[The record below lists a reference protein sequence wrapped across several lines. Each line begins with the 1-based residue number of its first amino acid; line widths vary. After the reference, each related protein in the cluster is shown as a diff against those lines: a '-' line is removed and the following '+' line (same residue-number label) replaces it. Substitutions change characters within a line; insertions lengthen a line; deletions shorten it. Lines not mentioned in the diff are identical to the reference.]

1 MQQLTQ
7 KLSNGEMTV
16 QEMPA
21 PVLGKGMVLVKNHY
35 SLISAG
41 TEGSTAS
48 TARKSLLGKAK
59 ERPQQVKQVLEVL
72 AQQGPVQTY
81 RAVTKK
87 LEAYSPLGYSSAGEV
102 MAVGEGV
109 SQFTAGDLVA
119 CAGVN
124 FANHAE
130 IIAVPVNLCVKLSD
144 NADLKAASYN
154 TLGAIALQS
163 IRQADLRLGETC
175 AVIGLG
181 LLGQLT
187 GLMLKA
193 SGVNVI
199 GIDVSE
205 PPVILAQQHF
215 AGLALIRNTPGIEN
229 QIAEY
234 TNGLGADAVIIAA
247 ATTSTDPINFAGAI
261 ARKKGKVVIL
271 GAVPTGFERDPHWY
285 KKELELKMSCSY
297 GPGRYDL
304 NYEEKGIDYPAAYVR
319 WTEKRNMEAFQQ
331 LLAGGTMD
339 ISYLTTHE
347 FSLEDAS
354 KAYDMIVKKS
364 EPYLGIILK
373 YNTEKPV
380 QLQNKVKTGESK
392 PVSKINIG
400 FIGAGSYAQGNL
412 LPNIPKKNSDIVCK
426 GVLTNNGTTSKRVA
440 ERFGFEFCTSNEKDI
455 LQNPDINTLFIATRH
470 DSHAQYILK
479 GLQAGKHI
487 FVEKPLCLTPAELD
501 RIIEAMSLREDAPR
515 NEGASTKQPVENHS
529 NTPNKELTD
538 SDEQVATSLPADA
551 PRNDGPKSVI
561 MVGFNRRFSS
571 LSTSLKKQMGSGPM
585 SMIYRVNAGHI
596 PGDTWIQ
603 DMEIGGGRI
612 IGEACHF
619 IDYLTWLNGSLPVS
633 VYATALPDAGGHNDT
648 VNINITFANG
658 STGVVAYYANGPK
671 SMPKEYIEV
680 FHNGSSGVINNFKE
694 LRLFGKTKQ
703 KKKLLNL
710 DKGQKQMVEQ
720 FLQSLLTG
728 KPLIP
733 FEEIVA
739 VTKATFAVLE
749 SIKTGQIVRIEN

>member
-7 KLSNGEMTV
+7 KLSNGEMVV
-16 QEMPA
+16 QEMPS

-41 TEGSTAS
+41 TEGSTAT

-59 ERPQQVKQVLEVL
+59 ERPQQVKQVLDVL
-72 AQQGPVQTY
+72 KSQGPVQTY

-102 MAVGEGV
+102 IAVGEGV
-109 SQFTAGDLVA
+109 TQFTSGDLGA
-119 CAGVN
+119 CAGVG

-130 IIAVPVNLCVKLSD
+130 IVAVPVNLCVKLPI

-163 IRQADLRLGETC
+163 IRQADMRLGETC

-193 SGVNVI
+193 SGINVI

-205 PPVILAQQHF
+205 PPVKLAQQHF

-234 TNGLGADAVIIAA
+234 THGLGADAVIIAA

-271 GAVPTGFERDPHWY
+271 GAVPTGFERDPYWY

-331 LLAGGTMD
+331 LLASKQINID
-339 ISYLTTHE
+339 YLTTHE
-347 FSLEDAS
+347 MPLEDAP
-354 KAYDMIVKKS
+354 KAYDMIVNKT
-364 EPYLGIILK
+364 EPYIGIVIR
-373 YNTEKPV
+373 YDIGKPV
-380 QLQNKVKTGESK
+380 ELQKRISVGRPKPASKV
-392 PVSKINIG
+392 NIG

-412 LPNIPKKNSDIVCK
+412 LPNIPKNKDIVCK

-440 ERFGFEFCTSNEKDI
+440 ERFGFEFCTSNENDI
-455 LQNPDINTLFIATRH
+455 LDNKDINTLFIATRH
-470 DSHAQYILK
+470 DSHADYVLK
-479 GLQAGKHI
+479 GLNSGKHI
-487 FVEKPLCLTPAELD
+487 FVEKPLCLTPAELNQ
-501 RIIEAMSLREDAPR
+501 ILEAMSLQGEAPR
-515 NEGASTKQPVENHS
+515 NEGASTKQSVGIPPGGTNEEPTAS
-529 NTPNKELTD
+529 Y
-538 SDEQVATSLPADA
+538 EQINSSLPADA
-551 PRNDGPKSVI
+551 PRNDSPKPMVI
-561 MVGFNRRFSS
+561 VGFNRRFSS
-571 LSTSLKKQMGSGPM
+571 LSTALKKQMGSGPM
-585 SMIYRVNAGHI
+585 SMIYRINAGHI

-633 VYATALPDAGGHNDT
+633 VYATALPDTGGHNDT

-671 SMPKEYIEV
+671 LMPKEYIEV
-680 FHNGSSGVINNFKE
+680 FHNGLSGVINNFKE

-710 DKGQKQMVEQ
+710 DKGQKPMVEK
-720 FLQSLLTG
+720 FLQSLLNG

-749 SIKTGQIVRIEN
+749 SIKTGQVVKI